1 MGAVEAE
8 MRALLAAVQRHKGA
22 SAAKMAQLAGLL
34 KELEAP
40 YALGVV

>member
-1 MGAVEAE
+1 

-22 SAAKMAQLAGLL
+22 SAAKMAQVAGLL

-40 YALGVV
+40 YALTAA